1 MNIIFMEFE
10 KYYKNLQEKI
20 DIKLTSLIKKDYP
33 INLYSPIKYALS
45 QKGKRIRPILLI
57 FSCETIGGNI
67 KDCFDAAIAIEILH
81 DFTLVHDDIMD
92 DDYIRRGSKTVHA
105 KWDKNV
111 ALLCGDGLNAL
122 AYSSLLK
129 SNGKY
134 IKRITSIFSE
144 GIVKIC
150 EGQSLDKDF
159 ESIKKVDI
167 DEYMYMIE
175 MKTGVLMSISSEIGA
190 ILGNGSEKQ
199 IRALKNFGM
208 NLGIAFQIQD
218 DLLDVVSDKK
228 TLGKTPGSDIVNG
241 KKTYPFIL
249 LNNKVN
255 DKERGYINDLMLKG
269 KISECDLDIIKTLL
283 NKYELIDYIKNEVN
297 KRIKRANNYLKNLGI
312 NCDSKN
318 LIKLAELIRKR
329 EY

>member
-1 MNIIFMEFE
+1 MEFE
-10 KYYKNLQEKI
+10 RYYKNLQEKI
-20 DIKLTSLIKKDYP
+20 DNKLTSLIKKDYP
-33 INLYSPIKYALS
+33 NNLYSPIRYALS
-45 QKGKRIRPILLI
+45 QKGKRVRPILLT
-57 FSCETIGGNI
+57 FSCEALGGSI
-67 KDCFDAAIAIEILH
+67 KNCFDAAIAIEILH

-111 ALLCGDGLNAL
+111 ALLCGDGLIAL

-129 SNGKY
+129 SNGKF

-159 ESIKKVDI
+159 ENIKKVDI

-199 IRALKNFGM
+199 INTLKNFGM

-218 DLLDVVSDKK
+218 DLLDVISDKK

-241 KKTYPFIL
+241 KKTFPFIL

-255 DKERGYINDLMLKG
+255 DSERAYLKNLMIKGGINKDDLN
-269 KISECDLDIIKTLL
+269 IIKILL

-297 KRIKRANNYLKNLGI
+297 KRIKRAKDCLKNLGV
-312 NCDSKN
+312 NCNSKN
-318 LIKLAELIRKR
+318 LIELAELIRER

>member
-1 MNIIFMEFE
+1 MEFE
-10 KYYKNLQEKI
+10 KYYKNLQGKI
-20 DIKLTSLIKKDYP
+20 DNKLTSLIKKDYP

-45 QKGKRIRPILLI
+45 QRGKRIRPILLI
-57 FSCETIGGNI
+57 FSCEALGGNI

-111 ALLCGDGLNAL
+111 ALLCGDGIIAL

-159 ESIKKVDI
+159 ESMKKVDI

-190 ILGNGSEKQ
+190 ILGNGSGKQ

-241 KKTYPFIL
+241 KKTFPIIL

-255 DKERGYINDLMLKG
+255 NKERGYLNDLMIKG
-269 KISECDLDIIKTLL
+269 EISKNDLDIIKILL
-283 NKYELIDYIKNEVN
+283 NKYELIGYIKNEVN
-297 KRIKRANNYLKNLGI
+297 KRIKRAKDYLKNLGV
-312 NCDSKN
+312 NCNSEN
-318 LIKLAELIRKR
+318 LIKLAELIKER